1 MISFENTMNIP
12 KSSDNPQEQDEDQ
25 EELLKRAKEAS
36 SLGRSFMVIDDDRK
50 YRKLNEIYNLEQE
63 RELVTKFMPN
73 KFDNDSPVNIEEVNN
88 AEDKALGL
96 AIVTASQLLKQKEKP
111 ISINEN
117 SSSLVQLIRQLG
129 KSSQLLE
136 KLNNTR
142 PDDVELIMK
151 KILLAKGIKEE
162 AITERHIE
170 ELKDTLLQA
179 RKLLIRK
186 DKALKGYLRR

>member
-12 KSSDNPQEQDEDQ
+12 KSSDDSQKQ
-25 EELLKRAKEAS
+25 EELLECAKEAT
-36 SLGRSFMVIDDDRK
+36 SLGRSFMVIDNDRK
-50 YRKLNEIYNLEQE
+50 YRKLDKIYNLEQE
-63 RELVTKFMPN
+63 RELITELMPD

-96 AIVTASQLLKQKEKP
+96 AIVTASQLLKQKEKS

-142 PDDVELIMK
+142 PDDVELIIK
-151 KILLAKGIKEE
+151 KILLARGIKEE
-162 AITERHIE
+162 AVTERHIE
-170 ELKDTLLQA
+170 ELKDTVLQA